1 MVAHH
6 LVGGFAGAGGLT
18 MTSLHLL
25 AAGALGLWIA
35 VGDQVLITLD
45 ESALE
50 AVAGGYAQTVGD
62 ILNGMPWPQPSYP
75 IPNPNDPDAPA
86 PDVFF

>member
-1 MVAHH
+1 MNAKKNDQ
-6 LVGGFAGAGGLT
+6 
-18 MTSLHLL
+18 
-25 AAGALGLWIA
+25 ALINA
-35 VGDQVLITLD
+35 LD

-50 AVAGGYAQTVGD
+50 AVVGGYAQTVGD